1 MHIGTIMI
9 VKHSIEST
17 TDESDAL
24 YTLVTAVC
32 LAEYPSV
39 EAQTA
44 AIISAKDSFKIA
56 LDMLVDK
63 AFRTGQ
69 KIGKSKADK
78 MKKCVVY

>member
-1 MHIGTIMI
+1 MI

-17 TDESDAL
+17 TDESDAM
-24 YTLVTAVC
+24 YSMVTGIC
-32 LAEYPSV
+32 LAEYPTV

-44 AIISAKDSFKIA
+44 AIIFAKDSFKVA
-56 LDMLVDK
+56 LDTLIDR

-78 MKKCVVY
+78 TDTMMYKA

>member
-1 MHIGTIMI
+1 MI

-17 TDESDAL
+17 TEESDVL
-24 YTLVTAVC
+24 YSMVTAVC

-39 EAQTA
+39 EAQTS
-44 AIISAKDSFKIA
+44 AIIFAKDSFKIA

-78 MKKCVVY
+78 TDTAMYKA

>member
-1 MHIGTIMI
+1 MI

-24 YTLVTAVC
+24 YSMVTAVC

-44 AIISAKDSFKIA
+44 TIISAKDSFKIA
-56 LDMLVDK
+56 LDTLIDR

-78 MKKCVVY
+78 TDTVMYKA

>member
-1 MHIGTIMI
+1 MI

-17 TDESDAL
+17 TEESDVL
-24 YTLVTAVC
+24 YSMVTAVC

-78 MKKCVVY
+78 TDTVMYKA